1 MVVLSSE
8 LSDRNYQIG
17 VLSFFYFGENF
28 NVVIVNGV
36 GLDIAGKTLQEYL
49 ESAGYNFK
57 QIAGSVVFKTLYAT
71 TILCDNDIIEIVC
84 FVGGG

>member
-1 MVVLSSE
+1 M
-8 LSDRNYQIG
+8 
-17 VLSFFYFGENF
+17 
-28 NVVIVNGV
+28 VIVNGV

-57 QIAGSVVFKTLYAT
+57 QIAVERNGSVVFKSLYAT
-71 TILCDNDIIEIVC
+71 TILCDNDTIEIVC